1 MFNLVAFALTGA
13 GIAAASVL
21 GFAALGEL
29 EAMLAEGLLALGPIA
44 FLALGGMLL
53 SLYALVWF
61 LVRTIKGLVLL
72 NDRKAYPNPGSWGF

>member
-1 MFNLVAFALTGA
+1 MRLSPGSLLRRYVP
-13 GIAAASVL
+13 SVSADPV
-21 GFAALGEL
+21 G
-29 EAMLAEGLLALGPIA
+29 LALRLLGSRNPAARSA
-44 FLALGGMLL
+44 FGMALGGMLL